1 MSLKSGEE
9 ILNWLR
15 RFAPK
20 RGVVGLELLAD
31 GMALAARNETGL
43 FQVLAMFNKNLHQD
57 QTATEFLRAVVEKHG
72 LESES
77 CHLVLPQGSYQ
88 LLLVEAPDV
97 PEDEL
102 REAIRWRIKDL
113 ISIPLENAALDIF
126 LLPDNASRG
135 KRMVYVVVADL
146 SYLQSCIELVSEGGL
161 RLKSIDIGELALRN
175 ISLLKEEG
183 RAGGRGLG
191 MIRIN
196 AGAGNVSLYQEG
208 NLYLSRSFQVNYK
221 GGLLDELPEDNLM
234 LEIQRSLDYYE
245 RQMGQRPPAALYVFG
260 ENISDD
266 KLGQDFRRG
275 LTGDVKVLQLG
286 DYISESDDVPTGLI
300 APCLAAIGASLRG
313 QVSP

>member
-1 MSLKSGEE
+1 M
-9 ILNWLR
+9 NWLR
-15 RFAPK
+15 KFAPK

-31 GMALAARNETGL
+31 GMALAARNENGL
-43 FQVLAMFNKNLHQD
+43 FQALAVFNKNLHQEQSAD
-57 QTATEFLRAVVEKHG
+57 EFLKGVVEKYG

-77 CHLVLPQGSYQ
+77 CHLVLPQGKYQ

-97 PEDEL
+97 PEEEL

-126 LLPDNASRG
+126 LLPDNGSRG
-135 KRMVYVVVADL
+135 KRMVYVVVADK
-146 SYLQSCIELVSEGGL
+146 SYLKSCIELIADNGL
-161 RLKSIDIGELALRN
+161 KLKSIDIGELALRN

-183 RAGGRGLG
+183 RAGGRGIA

-221 GGLLDELPEDNLM
+221 GGLLEELPEDNLM

-245 RQMGQRPPAALYVFG
+245 RQMGQRPPAALYMFG

-266 KLGQDFRRG
+266 KIGQELRRG
-275 LTGDVKVLQLG
+275 LVSEVKVLQLG
-286 DYISESDDVPTGLI
+286 DYISESDDVPTELI
-300 APCLAAIGASLRG
+300 APCLAAIGASMRA
-313 QVSP
+313 QVNPYMQENK